1 MADRHPMDI
10 ERQLERDRVALAQS
24 LVTLRDRLQPSALV
38 AEGKA
43 ALLSEVSPLLSPLVA
58 RLDSTVRSKPLIAS
72 VAGIA
77 LAALI
82 FGGRRMVTDTEAAA
96 AVPALAGT
104 KFEALSRWED
114 EGGPPAPEP
123 LDPDEDWLH
132 TAQSLHDRAK
142 ELLARIDDAARRGLA
157 PAAQLARH
165 RAEVMAALASDT
177 KAALGKGLGS
187 LSDAARE
194 QALLARERIYLGRIA
209 MAEKGRDTLGA
220 HPLLAGGLAAAVGGA
235 IACLFPPTETED
247 RLLGDARDQLLG
259 EVKATVRVE
268 MLKASNLARTLSAAL
283 GRDLDQ
289 ARTLLHP
296 TTHTDGA
303 PIRHH

>member
-194 QALLARERIYLGRIA
+194 QALLARERIYLGRTRDGRKGPRHPGRPSSA
-209 MAEKGRDTLGA
+209 DGRSCRCGGRHRRLSLSADRDRGPPSGRRARPVARRGKGNCKGRDAESQQPCA
-220 HPLLAGGLAAAVGGA
+220 HAVRS
-235 IACLFPPTETED
+235 PWP
-247 RLLGDARDQLLG
+247 R
-259 EVKATVRVE
+259 
-268 MLKASNLARTLSAAL
+268 
-283 GRDLDQ
+283 
-289 ARTLLHP
+289 P
-296 TTHTDGA
+296 
-303 PIRHH
+303 